1 MKCLDTSVLIYAA
14 DSSSPLHARASELLE
29 QSVKGVWAACVCEP
43 SLHDLAAI
51 LTSSSRVRKPLSP
64 ALAWRMIDKLV
75 RYPQPVILQSDETI
89 LKRAFKLMEKYSL
102 QRERFSECHIAAIML
117 AHNVKT
123 LVTARSALFT
133 PVREIDVEN
142 PFETLFA

>member
-14 DSSSPLHARASELLE
+14 DAASPLHARASELLE
-29 QSVKGVWAACVCEP
+29 QSVKGMWAACVCEP

-51 LTSSSRVRKPLSP
+51 LTDSRRVRKPLSP

-102 QRERFSECHIAAIML
+102 QRERFAECHLAAIML
-117 AHNVKT
+117 AHGVKT

-133 PVREIDVEN
+133 PLRELDVEN